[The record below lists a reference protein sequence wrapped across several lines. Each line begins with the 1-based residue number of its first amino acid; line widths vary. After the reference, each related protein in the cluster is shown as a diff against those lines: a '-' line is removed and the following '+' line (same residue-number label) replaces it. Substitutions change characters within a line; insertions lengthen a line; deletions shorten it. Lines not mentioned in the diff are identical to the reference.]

1 MKFKPILM
9 IFACLFGCKDHKD
22 TQNHTHSQKKEAVV
36 VATCADNPP
45 FSYHR
50 LGRMTGFEIDLF
62 DKIAEELNL
71 TIEWKDLAFDA
82 LLESVQSG
90 KVDCAISAIAENDK
104 RKAVMDFSLPYH
116 DSKVAFIV
124 AKDSN
129 FQKVDDLKDELI
141 GTQIGSTHE
150 TVLEGMLPN
159 GKIQTLPKMPELLA
173 ALKNSSIKALVTGAI
188 EASNHVKNDDKLAYF
203 IVPDK
208 VELFAIA
215 FPKGSKLLEKIN
227 GIIKKFKDDGTI
239 STLEKKYFKE
249 PLFKR

>member
-1 MKFKPILM
+1 M

-22 TQNHTHSQKKEAVV
+22 PQNQTKNHKKETVV

-62 DKIAEELNL
+62 DKIAKELNFKL
-71 TIEWKDLAFDA
+71 EWKDLAFDA

-104 RKAVMDFSLPYH
+104 RKSVMDFSIPYH
-116 DSKVAFIV
+116 DSKVAMIV
-124 AKDSN
+124 TKDSN

-141 GTQIGSTHE
+141 GTQIGSSHE
-150 TVLEGMLPN
+150 AILEGMLPN

-173 ALKNSSIKALVTGAI
+173 ALKNSQIKALVTGAI
-188 EASNHVKNDDKLAYF
+188 EASDQVKNEDKLAYF
-203 IVPDK
+203 IIPNK

-227 GIIKKFKDDGTI
+227 GVIKKFQDNGVI
-239 STLEKKYFKE
+239 SELEKKYFKE
-249 PLFKR
+249 PLFQR